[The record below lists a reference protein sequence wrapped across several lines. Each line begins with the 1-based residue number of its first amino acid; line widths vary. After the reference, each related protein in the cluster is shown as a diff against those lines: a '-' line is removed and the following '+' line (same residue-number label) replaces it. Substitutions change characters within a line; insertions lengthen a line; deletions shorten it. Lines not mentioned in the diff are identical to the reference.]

1 METTLRNNSIFL
13 ESGMLNTR
21 KFNNSIGTFI
31 DVVAAEGVGKLIT
44 FTYDESDNS
53 YEYEGLGNDYSNYED
68 LD

>member
-1 METTLRNNSIFL
+1 
-13 ESGMLNTR
+13 MLNTR